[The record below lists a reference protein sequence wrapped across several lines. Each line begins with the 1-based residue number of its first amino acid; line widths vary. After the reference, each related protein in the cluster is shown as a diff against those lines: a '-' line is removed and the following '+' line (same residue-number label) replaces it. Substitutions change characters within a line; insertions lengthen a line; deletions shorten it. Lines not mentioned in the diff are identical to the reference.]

1 MTGRNALSIKLYL
14 IKPTGE
20 QAIAMV
26 RDRFP
31 VKSEFFQVPFQPLL
45 LFIQLR
51 GSFPLSYAL
60 AALHNSF

>member
-1 MTGRNALSIKLYL
+1 MAGRTAVSIKL

-20 QAIAMV
+20 QVIAMV
-26 RDRFP
+26 RHRFP
-31 VKSEFFQVPFQPLL
+31 VKSEFFQVSFQPLL
-45 LFIQLR
+45 FFIQLR